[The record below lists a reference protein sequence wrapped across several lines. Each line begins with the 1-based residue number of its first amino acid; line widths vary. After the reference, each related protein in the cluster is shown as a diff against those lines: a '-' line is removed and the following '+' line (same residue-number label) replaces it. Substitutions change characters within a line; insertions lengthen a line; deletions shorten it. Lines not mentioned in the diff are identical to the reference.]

1 MKLNHV
7 AGTQRPAKL
16 MLYALSTCVWCKK
29 TRRLLESLEVEYDY
43 VYVDELNVREQQAVT
58 QAVEQWNPS
67 GSLPTLVINDQD
79 AVIGFDEDEIRGK
92 LGL

>member
-1 MKLNHV
+1 MKPHHM
-7 AGTQRPAKL
+7 AGARRPAKL

-43 VYVDELNVREQQAVT
+43 VYVDELSARERDAAV

-79 AVIGFDEDEIRGK
+79 AVIGFDEDDIREK